1 MFIRI
6 LTLSLIVIAAPAR
19 AEMTGS
25 LSTGFDYSTGKYGG
39 TTATD
44 ILYVPVSGKVQFDY
58 LYLKLTVP
66 YISMTGTGDV
76 VLGMGRVGR
85 QTTTTATAKTTTRS
99 GLGDVLGTAGYTFY
113 ESDAV
118 MLDLVGNV
126 KFGTADAQK
135 NLGTGENDYSAQLD
149 GFYTTEGSTT
159 LFATAGYKVTG
170 EPAGTTYNDIA
181 YGTLGISMKTGE
193 NSSAGLMMDAAEATS
208 DPAPG
213 TRELS
218 VFVSGKISRNAKVQ
232 ASLMKGFSDSSPELA
247 GGLSVSRTF

>member
-6 LTLSLIVIAAPAR
+6 LALTLIVFTAPAR

-44 ILYVPVSGKVQFDY
+44 VLYIPVTGKVQFDY

-76 VLGMGRVGR
+76 VLGMGRMGR
-85 QTTTTATAKTTTRS
+85 QSTTTTTSKSTTRS
-99 GLGDVLGTAGYTFY
+99 GLGDVVGTAGYTFY

-135 NLGTGENDYSAQLD
+135 NLGTGENDYSAQID
-149 GFYTTEGSTT
+149 GFYTTAGGAT
-159 LFATAGYKVTG
+159 LFATMGYKVTG
-170 EPAGTTYNDIA
+170 DVAGTTYNDIT
-181 YGTLGISMKTGE
+181 YGTMGVSMNIGE
-193 NSSAGLMMDAAEATS
+193 SSSAGLMMDAAEASS
-208 DPAPG
+208 DLSPG
-213 TRELS
+213 TSELS
-218 VFVSGKISRNAKVQ
+218 VFVSVKISTNVNIQ
-232 ASLMKGFSDSSPELA
+232 ASLMKGLSDSSPDLA
-247 GGLSVSRTF
+247 GGLSISRTF